1 MNYPL
6 SSFMKLYSSEKKLFK
21 LLLVTL
27 ILAALFYRIKYGNQ
41 SEIIKK
47 RLENVN
53 LEKKPVQYGANN
65 WWVQRVCYY

>member
-47 RLENVN
+47 RLENVK
-53 LEKKPVQYGANN
+53 LEKKPV
-65 WWVQRVCYY
+65 